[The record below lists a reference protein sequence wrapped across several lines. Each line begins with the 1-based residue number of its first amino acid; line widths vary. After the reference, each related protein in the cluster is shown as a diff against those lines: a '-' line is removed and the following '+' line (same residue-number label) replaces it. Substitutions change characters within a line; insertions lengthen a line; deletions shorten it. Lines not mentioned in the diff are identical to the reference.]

1 MNSRSNNTS
10 LSSHDKIR
18 FKISLDLQCSEF
30 LRKIC
35 IKGKWKKL
43 SSSLAE
49 DRYHEDKSRNLE
61 TVNKARQYY
70 LNEAVI
76 HRVNGLRLQLPGIRM
91 NFRCYPPCHRG
102 SGEERFAVGSL
113 NSRGLERE
121 AVHHPLQLNWVN
133 TKLRRFRAAQTSSKL
148 LLHRATVLSKM
159 RLRHFIHALGNGVTL
174 WTREWTVNR

>member
-133 TKLRRFRAAQTSSKL
+133 TKYEVASIQGCANELEIIVAPSYS
-148 LLHRATVLSKM
+148 
-159 RLRHFIHALGNGVTL
+159 FIKDASASLYTRPWQSLNERVNG
-174 WTREWTVNR
+174 

>member
-1 MNSRSNNTS
+1 MFRVLEENLFRYKRKMK
-10 LSSHDKIR
+10 KIILESGGR
-18 FKISLDLQCSEF
+18 T
-30 LRKIC
+30 
-35 IKGKWKKL
+35 
-43 SSSLAE
+43 E

-70 LNEAVI
+70 LNEAMI

-133 TKLRRFRAAQTSSKL
+133 TKYEVASIQGCANELEIIVAPSYS
-148 LLHRATVLSKM
+148 
-159 RLRHFIHALGNGVTL
+159 FIKDASASLYTRPWQRCYSLNERVNG
-174 WTREWTVNR
+174 